1 MRYSTKVALGVG
13 SAIAAGVAVYSAR
26 QQQLQ
31 KRLER
36 ATDVPFGTLHSPAR
50 DVRANDGLRLH
61 VEVEDDNL
69 PGPTI
74 VFAHGYVEN
83 VDVWHYVRLALRGKH
98 RMVFYDHR
106 SHGDSA
112 QSPIANISMR
122 QLADDLKSVID
133 ATTPGR
139 PVVLVGHSMGGM
151 TVMELAGVHP
161 ELFGAGGQVK
171 AVILTNTSSGRLMVT
186 NPFFDRLSPLVTRTS
201 PFVQWGR
208 GALTSPMIRH
218 VLTGRNAKPEHLD
231 MIEKMVHRTRAS
243 VFTHFAPLF
252 TALDTSDGFPALG
265 KVPTV
270 VIAGDEDVLTPHSH
284 GRYLAKQIAGATL
297 VTSEGCGHFSMFED
311 ADQFIAVLDEL
322 ADKVAADQ

>member
-1 MRYSTKVALGVG
+1 MRYSTKLALGLG
-13 SAIAAGVAVYSAR
+13 SAAAAGVAVYSAR
-26 QQQLQ
+26 RQQLQ
-31 KRLER
+31 RRLER
-36 ATDVPFGTLHSPAR
+36 ATDVPFGTLHSAPL

-61 VEVEDDNL
+61 AEVDGDEL

-83 VDVWHYVRLALRGKH
+83 VDVWHYIRLALSGKH

-112 QSPIANISMR
+112 QSPIANVSMR
-122 QLADDLKSVID
+122 QLADDLLSVLD
-133 ATTPGR
+133 ATTSG

-151 TVMELAGVHP
+151 TVMELAGIHP
-161 ELFGAGGQVK
+161 ELFGDRVK

-186 NPFFDRLSPLVTRTS
+186 NPFFDRLSPLVSRTS
-201 PFVQWGR
+201 PLVQWGR

-218 VLTGRNAKPEHLD
+218 VLTGRNARPEHLD
-231 MIEKMVHRTRAS
+231 MIEKMVHRTRSS

-252 TALDTSDGFPALG
+252 TALDTSEGFAALG
-265 KVPTV
+265 NVPTV

-284 GRYLAKQIAGATL
+284 GRYLSKQIAGATL

-311 ADQFIAVLDEL
+311 SDQFISVLDSLTE
-322 ADKVAADQ
+322 KVAANQ

>member
-1 MRYSTKVALGVG
+1 MRYSTKLALGVA
-13 SAIAAGVAVYSAR
+13 SAAAAGAAIYSAR

-31 KRLER
+31 KRLDR
-36 ATDVPFGTLHSPAR
+36 ATEVPFGTLRSASR
-50 DVRANDGLRLH
+50 EVKANDGLRLH
-61 VEVEDDNL
+61 VEIDGDDL

-83 VDVWHYVRLALRGKH
+83 VDVWHYPRLALRGKH

-112 QSPIANISMR
+112 QSSIANISMH
-122 QLADDLKSVID
+122 QLAEDLQSVIE
-133 ATTPGR
+133 ATTSG

-151 TVMELAGVHP
+151 TVMELAGINP
-161 ELFGAGGQVK
+161 DLFGTVVK
-171 AVILTNTSSGRLMVT
+171 GVVLTNTSSGRLMVT
-186 NPFFDRLSPLVTRTS
+186 NPFFNRLSPLVTRTS

-218 VLTGRNAKPEHLD
+218 VLTGRNARPEHLD

-243 VFTHFAPLF
+243 AFTHFAHLF

-284 GRYLAKQIAGATL
+284 GRYLAKQIPGATL
-297 VTSEGCGHFSMFED
+297 VTAEGSGHFSMFED
-311 ADQFIAVLDEL
+311 SDQFISVLDALTE
-322 ADKVAADQ
+322 KVAANQ